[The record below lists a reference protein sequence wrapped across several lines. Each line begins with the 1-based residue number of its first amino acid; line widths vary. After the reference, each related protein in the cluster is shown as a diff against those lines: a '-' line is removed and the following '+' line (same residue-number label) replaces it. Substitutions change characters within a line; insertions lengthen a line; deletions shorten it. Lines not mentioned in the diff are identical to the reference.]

1 MTAVNTTLLT
11 TVKDAFTLFTMT
23 RETAMT
29 IAVGVK
35 VRHDLTGLEAQ
46 VHRIFSGKLYLSLW
60 SHDGAYVTDWFDK
73 RHWRPIAE

>member
-1 MTAVNTTLLT
+1 
-11 TVKDAFTLFTMT
+11 
-23 RETAMT
+23 MT